1 MPNFIFLFLRKPAFR
16 KGRFFRIYVLSI
28 LSLSYQLIGAYS
40 CAIADSVVTINQSRA
55 CLLLK
60 SFKELRDQNVI
71 KQSFDYSCGTAA
83 LATILKF
90 YFSENVSEQEILGIT
105 FLSLSDNE
113 ELLKKKQ
120 GISLLDLQRT
130 SDILGYRADG
140 FYLLPENLKKISR
153 PVIVYIK
160 PNGYEHFAV
169 FKGVYN
175 DRIYLADP
183 SLGNIRM
190 PIYRFLNM
198 WINTNGKGVVFVME
212 KKDEKWIETNFLR
225 IPETGLPQPEI
236 LSIREMLRV
245 GNPYIRYPILSK

>member
-1 MPNFIFLFLRKPAFR
+1 MGKLIIDNAKEPFRFMKRLFCANTMLLIIVDLLIHISVIAGP
-16 KGRFFRIYVLSI
+16 I
-28 LSLSYQLIGAYS
+28 LIPSHGE
-40 CAIADSVVTINQSRA
+40 VK
-55 CLLLK
+55 LLLK

-83 LATILKF
+83 LATILRF
-90 YFSENVSEQEILGIT
+90 YFSENISEQEILGIT

-113 ELLKKKQ
+113 ELLKEKQ
-120 GISLLDLQRT
+120 GISLFDLQRT

-140 FYLLPENLKKISR
+140 FYLLPEYLKKISR

-169 FKGVYN
+169 FKGIYN
-175 DRIYLADP
+175 DRVYLADP

-190 PIYRFLNM
+190 PVYRFLNM

-225 IPETGLPQPEI
+225 IPETGLPQQEI

-245 GNPYIRYPILSK
+245 GNPYIRYPNLSK

>member
-1 MPNFIFLFLRKPAFR
+1 MFPFCAKKLAS
-16 KGRFFRIYVLSI
+16 FFCWFFSVFFSKIVFVSI
-28 LSLSYQLIGAYS
+28 LYFEFPTQV
-40 CAIADSVVTINQSRA
+40 IANPVNFSDRYTSIIS
-55 CLLLK
+55 LK
-60 SFKELRDQNVI
+60 SFKDIRDQNVI

-83 LATILKF
+83 LATILRF
-90 YFSENVSEQEILGIT
+90 FFSENISEQDVLGVT

-140 FYLLPENLKKISR
+140 FYLLPEYLKKINR

-169 FKGVYN
+169 FKGIYN
-175 DRIYLADP
+175 DRVYLADP

-190 PIYRFLNM
+190 PVYRFLNM

-225 IPETGLPQPEI
+225 IPEAGLPQPEI

-245 GNPYIRYPILSK
+245 GNPYIRYPNLLR